1 MTANPAQIY
10 KLTLP
15 EIVDVVSTVT
25 GATLKSKI
33 RDEHTVFS
41 RWIYFKIA
49 RSLNFKSLNKIG
61 REVNRDHATVLYGLD
76 QVDIMLTDQ
85 KYNYFYNKAL
95 QELGMQP
102 KEVNILEEIE
112 IEDNEPNYDNLKE
125 LVNIVKDLEVDT
137 LNELIENRIK
147 PFIKL
152 HRLDTN
158 NNR

>member
-1 MTANPAQIY
+1 MKANPEQIY

-15 EIVDVVSTVT
+15 DIVDVVSTVT

-49 RSLNFKSLNKIG
+49 RALAFKSLNKIG
-61 REVNRDHATVLYGLD
+61 REVNRDHATVIHGLAN
-76 QVDIMLTDQ
+76 VDLILKDQ

-112 IEDNEPNYDNLKE
+112 IEDNEPNYDKLKE
-125 LVNIVKDLEVDT
+125 LVNIIKDLEVNT
-137 LNELIENRIK
+137 LTELIDNRIK

>member
-1 MTANPAQIY
+1 MTANPEQIY
-10 KLTLP
+10 RLTLP
-15 EIVDVVSTVT
+15 DIVNVVSNVT

-49 RSLNFKSLNKIG
+49 KTLAFKGLNKIG
-61 REVNRDHATVLYGLD
+61 REVNRDHATVIHGLAN
-76 QVDIMLTDQ
+76 VDLILQDQ

-95 QELGMQP
+95 QELGVQP
-102 KEVNILEEIE
+102 KEINILEEIE
-112 IEDNEPNYDNLKE
+112 LKEDKPNYDKLKE
-125 LVNIVKDLEVDT
+125 LVNIIKDLKVDT
-137 LNELIENRIK
+137 LNELIDNRIK